1 MSITLVHQALLL
13 VDQLFLE
20 LLLPDL
26 LLFHLSS
33 DLLLN
38 SSLLSLSA
46 ARPSLLLVRV
56 LSEQRLILL
65 FLPGDAVHCLLILMR
80 LLGLLL
86 LRRVS
91 ELGEADLGLGNVLR
105 QDVVNVAVLFLLL
118 ALHFLL
124 PAALQDRLKLFLLHQ
139 TELVSIL
146 QQFNELLFSKLTVGA
161 CTLHIHLLL
170 LAIILLNNRLAILVY
185 HEDFLVLLLLLDLLL
200 VHE

>member
-1 MSITLVHQALLL
+1 
-13 VDQLFLE
+13 
-20 LLLPDL
+20 
-26 LLFHLSS
+26 
-33 DLLLN
+33 
-38 SSLLSLSA
+38 
-46 ARPSLLLVRV
+46 
-56 LSEQRLILL
+56 
-65 FLPGDAVHCLLILMR
+65 MR

-86 LRRVS
+86 LRRVC
-91 ELGEADLGLGNVLR
+91 ELGEADLGLSNVLG

-124 PAALQDRLKLFLLHQ
+124 PAALQDRLKLLLLHQ

-146 QQFNELLFSKLTVGA
+146 QQFNELLFSEFTVGA

-185 HEDFLVLLLLLDLLL
+185 HEDLLLFVLLLLLDLLL